1 MLCLAIELNELILL
15 TGFKIFKESQ
25 LFDFGP
31 DRGDILLSRWLS
43 GGEIKP
49 KAGNHI

>member
-25 LFDFGP
+25 LFDFSL
-31 DRGDILLSRWLS
+31 DRGDILVS
-43 GGEIKP
+43 
-49 KAGNHI
+49 